1 MDNITQKRIEK
12 LHPHIREEMKK
23 IIRECDATLTGRSKV
38 RITQGLRTFK
48 EQDALYAIGRTL
60 HGKKVT
66 NAKGGQSIHN
76 YGFAVDIC
84 LIIDGKTASWYENNE
99 IWMTHPTKV
108 YPKGHKFAGKPKR
121 FRLDSWDKGAGMIVS
136 RKATNLAEINKDTFI
151 KYCNEISE
159 KYPPGSKIANSEI
172 GDKLYGKYYL
182 EIPDTNLKF
191 DKIDE
196 YKKIAENLSVELIF
210 KPE

>member
-84 LIIDGKTASWYENNE
+84 LIIDGKTASLYENNE